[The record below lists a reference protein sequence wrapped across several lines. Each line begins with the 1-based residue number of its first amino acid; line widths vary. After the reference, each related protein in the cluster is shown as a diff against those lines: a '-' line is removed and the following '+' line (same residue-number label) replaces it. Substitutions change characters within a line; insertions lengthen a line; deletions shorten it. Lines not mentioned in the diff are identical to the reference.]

1 MSYSYQEQKKV
12 LQEIHQTLVENNF
25 LEKCQIGFGTFLGAY
40 RQKKLNTSLND
51 WDDLDFEILNDNF
64 DEFKINV
71 LSKLISKGFY
81 LIHAHLV
88 KTGEIGALTV
98 GKGKDRIDFQII
110 FQNKSDKCYHF
121 LWHGGVEMAKGFS
134 KSYYED
140 IEKYELEGLLFCGPK
155 EAELYLKDMYGEN
168 WRVPC
173 KSENEYKFWEDSPGI
188 PWKFKYRHYRLIKDK
203 KLEELLNVSK

>member
-1 MSYSYQEQKKV
+1 M
-12 LQEIHQTLVENNF
+12 
-25 LEKCQIGFGTFLGAY
+25 
-40 RQKKLNTSLND
+40 
-51 WDDLDFEILNDNF
+51 
-64 DEFKINV
+64 
-71 LSKLISKGFY
+71 
-81 LIHAHLV
+81 V